1 MDQKKIPVAILGA
14 TGMVGQRFIELL
26 IDHPWFEIIAITG
39 SEKSVG
45 KRYGDAAHW
54 MMTTPI
60 PENIADMAIEPTVP
74 LLHCD
79 IVFSALD
86 SKVAGEIEDNFA
98 KSGYLVISNSSNHR
112 MDENVPLLIPEVNPS
127 QLSLIENQLS
137 NGAGAIITNPNCSA
151 VGIAMSFKP
160 LLGLADIESAHIV
173 TMQAISGAGYP
184 GVSAFDI
191 TDNIIP
197 HIAGEERK
205 IQIELPKIF
214 ANLQNDKLCS
224 HPMQISAQ
232 CNRVP
237 VIDGHTAC
245 ISLKLK
251 NPIAPEELIK
261 AWNAFESEPQEL
273 QLPSA
278 PKSPVMYL
286 KEHNFPQPKMHRN
299 LGKGMCVTIGR
310 LRPCSFMDLKF
321 VVLSHNTIRGAAG
334 GALLNAELLV
344 KKGYLATLQKSKQQ
358 THVLASC

>member
-1 MDQKKIPVAILGA
+1 MHQKKIPIAILGA

-39 SEKSVG
+39 SERSVG
-45 KRYGDAAHW
+45 KRYADAAHW
-54 MMTTPI
+54 MMTTPL
-60 PENIADMAIEPTVP
+60 PENIADMLIDSTVP
-74 LLHCD
+74 ILPCD

-98 KSGYLVISNSSNHR
+98 KSGYLVISNSSSHR

-127 QLSLIENQLS
+127 QLELVEKQLAK
-137 NGAGAIITNPNCSA
+137 GTGAIVTNPNCSA

-160 LLGLADIESAHIV
+160 LLDIVDIESAHIV

-197 HIAGEERK
+197 HISGEEKK

-214 ANLQNDKLCS
+214 ASLEDGNLFYHAMK
-224 HPMQISAQ
+224 ISAQ

-237 VIDGHTAC
+237 VVDGHTAC

-251 NPIAPEELIK
+251 RPIASEELIN
-261 AWNAFESEPQEL
+261 AWNTFKGEPQKL
-273 QLPSA
+273 NLPSA
-278 PKSPVMYL
+278 PKSPVIYL
-286 KEHNFPQPKMHRN
+286 KEHHFPQPKMHRN
-299 LGKGMCVTIGR
+299 LGKGMSVSIGR
-310 LRPCSFMDLKF
+310 LQPCTFMDLKF
-321 VVLSHNTIRGAAG
+321 IVLSHNTIRGAAG

-344 KKGYLATLQKSKQQ
+344 KKGLLSALQNSKLKN
-358 THVLASC
+358 HALASC